1 MINNERQRGN
11 MSEVKVKNKASDGL
25 DRMTYREA
33 AEELGVSPTK
43 IYMLVAVG
51 KIVPVRLPGSS
62 RNSGILRKEIERVKA
77 EVLAEY
83 EAEVMAK
90 SGKC

>member
-1 MINNERQRGN
+1 MINNEKQRGN
-11 MSEVKVKNKASDGL
+11 MSENKASDGLL